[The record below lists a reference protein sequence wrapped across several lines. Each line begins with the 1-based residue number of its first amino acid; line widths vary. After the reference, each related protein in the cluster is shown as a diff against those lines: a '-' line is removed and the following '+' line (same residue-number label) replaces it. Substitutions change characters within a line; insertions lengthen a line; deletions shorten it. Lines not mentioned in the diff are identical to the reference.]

1 MTIMKEYLE
10 KRIKE
15 VRKEKDMWLE
25 KLKYNEHGE
34 ARLYYLEC
42 VARLNELVDLLSKMN
57 RGDINE

>member
-1 MTIMKEYLE
+1 MKEYLE

-25 KLKYNEHGE
+25 KLKYNESGD

-42 VARLNELVDLLSKMN
+42 VARLNELLDLQMEMLKK
-57 RGDINE
+57 GW